1 MSSPGNTPPMAAQQL
16 LDDEAILNAAI
27 EAMNL
32 NGVVDFGLPDSNTF
46 DITESD
52 VQQAY
57 QAVLSDFGGSSATE
71 PATPARH
78 VATEEPI
85 TPVDKI
91 TGTVESSG
99 DSSKQGDELSGL
111 YKEFE
116 RKLELKSGEFQTD
129 DKAKVL
135 IVMSPLSYKHV
146 FSRWWINRRY
156 LSSIV
161 ERPQRL
167 MACSLGIGAAMSILP
182 DSFTLKESKKRTK
195 LNVDHVTKIHG
206 TSWPKRIYDLCEQ
219 SKEKLENREIEVPE
233 DWNYGDI
240 YLTSATV
247 DALEGVVG
255 SVETAVDSLLKGHEE
270 DQVDRAFVTIRPPGH
285 HSHPCVPSGFC
296 LINNVHI
303 AIEYAKQTYGLTH
316 AVILD
321 FDLHHGDGTQD
332 ICWALAGHGSQFD
345 SDESSEERTGG
356 NDDDASETEVLAKK
370 TSYAPA
376 PESEEGADSTGSTP
390 SKVKVKASKKKDI
403 LESETEANTDIG
415 IGYFSLHDINSF
427 PTELGYATAENIK
440 NGSVCLMSHNMC
452 IWNVHLEPYE
462 TVPEFFENYDDSYSI
477 LFKKARKY
485 LSKSRDQARKDGKPF
500 KALVLFSAG
509 FDASEY
515 EGQGMQRH
523 EVHVPTSFYNRFTR
537 DGLEIAK
544 EFANGKVLSL
554 LEGGYSDKAL
564 STGIFSHMTGL
575 DDRAWDDRWITPAV
589 AKEFERGCKM
599 RWSGCSGPFKKDNE
613 LYSRDIDKGI
623 RAGRSLWPQEIK
635 DQIAGSTLGR
645 MTSMRPSKS
654 GISSNVD
661 VLATP
666 SRVLRDR
673 SKLHTPFG
681 K

>member
-1 MSSPGNTPPMAAQQL
+1 MSSTGNTPPMGA
-16 LDDEAILNAAI
+16 LDEDAILTAAI
-27 EAMNL
+27 EAMSID
-32 NGVVDFGLPDSNTF
+32 GVVDFGLPDSKTF
-46 DITESD
+46 DISESD
-52 VQQAY
+52 VLQAY
-57 QAVLSDFGGSSATE
+57 QAVLSEFGGTSVTE
-71 PATPARH
+71 PSTPAKH
-78 VATEEPI
+78 ALIEEPI

-91 TGTVESSG
+91 TRTVESSG
-99 DSSKQGDELSGL
+99 SSSKPVDELSGL
-111 YKEFE
+111 YREFE
-116 RKLELKSGEFQTD
+116 KKLELKSGEFLPE

-135 IVMSPLSYKHV
+135 IIMSPLSYKHV

-182 DSFTLKESKKRTK
+182 DSFTLRESKKRTK
-195 LNVDHVTKIHG
+195 LDVDHVTKIHG
-206 TSWPKRIYDLCEQ
+206 TSWPKRIYDLCEK

-240 YLTSATV
+240 YLTAATV

-255 SVETAVDSLLKGHEE
+255 SVETAIDSLFKGHEE

-303 AIEYAKQTYGLTH
+303 AIEYAKQNYGLTH

-332 ICWALAGHGSQFD
+332 ICWALAGYGSQFD
-345 SDESSEERTGG
+345 ADESPDEPLPQS
-356 NDDDASETEVLAKK
+356 DDKTSETETLAKK

-376 PESEEGADSTGSTP
+376 PESDEGVDSTGSTP
-390 SKVKVKASKKKDI
+390 SKSKTKVTKKKDAFV
-403 LESETEANTDIG
+403 ESEPETDKDTG

-427 PTELGYATAENIK
+427 PTELGYASDDNIK

-452 IWNVHLEPYE
+452 IWNVHLEPYDTDKEFYE
-462 TVPEFFENYDDSYSI
+462 TYNDSYSVI
-477 LFKKARKY
+477 FKKARRY
-485 LSKSRDQARKDGKPF
+485 LSKSRNQAKKDGKAF
-500 KALVLFSAG
+500 KALILFSAG

-523 EVHVPTSFYNRFTR
+523 GAHVPTSFYNRFTR
-537 DGLEIAK
+537 DGLEIAR
-544 EFANGKVLSL
+544 EFSEGKVISL

-575 DDRAWDDRWITPAV
+575 DDRVWSDDWISPTV

-599 RWSGCSGPFKKDNE
+599 RWSGCSAPFKKEHE
-613 LYSRDIDKGI
+613 LHSQAIEKGI

-635 DQIAGSTLGR
+635 DQIVGSTLGR
-645 MTSMRPSKS
+645 MTSMRPSKPGTS
-654 GISSNVD
+654 NNVD
-661 VLATP
+661 ILATP